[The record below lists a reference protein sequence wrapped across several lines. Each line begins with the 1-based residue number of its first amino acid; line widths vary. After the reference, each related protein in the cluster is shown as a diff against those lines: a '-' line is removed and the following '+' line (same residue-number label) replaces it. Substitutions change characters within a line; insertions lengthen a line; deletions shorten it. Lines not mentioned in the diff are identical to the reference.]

1 MIVKVPIYVELV
13 FPQSQELLGEYVDQL
28 SENFTKILRQ
38 SPKVHSTFK
47 ENCVNVDPKKKKVLQ
62 MAFISKEMALDSLRT
77 SK

>member
-28 SENFTKILRQ
+28 SNDFSRTLRQ
-38 SPKVHSTFK
+38 SPNVHRDLK
-47 ENCVNVDPKKKKVLQ
+47 EYCISVDPKKKKVLQ
-62 MAFISKEMALDSLRT
+62 LAFISKEMALDSLRT